1 MKLNFLIAMV
11 LIGGQFSEAKLFAGA
26 VSAALGNAGVGTL
39 EISEGVLINP
49 GQLGLYE
56 TQNFGVSYTSDQ
68 VLVHFAD
75 NGADALF
82 PASLGYS
89 KVRYGSTLEN
99 SAYNLSI
106 AQSYMQKNIGVGLD
120 IQHRIW
126 KDSSTPDQIQN
137 HSQTVADLGFFA
149 QIQPGFTAGLAVTNL
164 ALTNTLLA
172 DSIDRAIGTFAGVG
186 IGNTGFAKF
195 RFDVG
200 TITEQVKS
208 GPVFR
213 AGLQTEINDW
223 ILTRIGYELNEIISS
238 KTFTLGIAFVG
249 PQFGL
254 HYAYQ
259 KESNDRFEE
268 RHVIDLN
275 VPF

>member
-1 MKLNFLIAMV
+1 MKLSLFIALV
-11 LIGGQFSEAKLFAGA
+11 LIGGDFAEAKLFSGA
-26 VSAALGNAGVGTL
+26 VSAALGNSGVGTL

-49 GQLGLYE
+49 GQIGLYE
-56 TQNFGVSYTSDQ
+56 SQNFGVSYSADQ
-68 VLVHFAD
+68 FLVHFAD

-82 PASLGYS
+82 PAALGYS

-99 SAYNLSI
+99 TAFNLTI
-106 AQSYMQKNIGVGLD
+106 AQSYFQKNFGVGVD
-120 IQHRIW
+120 FQYRTW

-137 HSQTVADLGFFA
+137 HSQTVADLGLFA
-149 QIQPGFTAGLAVTNL
+149 QIKPGFTAGLAITNL

-186 IGNTGFAKF
+186 VGNMGFAKF

-200 TITEQVKS
+200 TITEQAKS
-208 GPVFR
+208 GPIFR
-213 AGLQTEINDW
+213 TGLQTEINDW
-223 ILTRIGYELNEIISS
+223 ILTRIGYEMNEIIRS
-238 KTFTLGIAFVG
+238 KTFTLGIAFEG

-259 KESNDRFEE
+259 KESNDLFEE